1 MKILRALGERVL
13 PVLFILFLMLA
24 FDEVWMT
31 VLTLLVAAVHEGGHI
46 LAAMLIGAGEISLP
60 RAVLTG
66 LRIRPGRILSY
77 KEEAVVALGGPL
89 INLVLFL
96 LLLPLC
102 RYGEYVSAL
111 AAISLLT
118 ALSNLIP
125 IRGFDGQRIL
135 IGLLSRGLSAATLDR
150 VSSALTLGISAA
162 VALLALFFM
171 MKIGEGYWIFT
182 IFFAVM
188 CREIMG
194 GRKSTKSENSRG
206 FKRI

>member
-1 MKILRALGERVL
+1 MRLLRALGERVL
-13 PVLFILFLMLA
+13 PILFILFLMLA

-31 VLTLLVAAVHEGGHI
+31 VLTLLAAAAHECGHI

-66 LRIRPGRILSY
+66 LRIRTGRLLSY
-77 KEEAVVALGGPL
+77 RDEAIIALGGPL
-89 INLVLFL
+89 TNLAIFL
-96 LLLPLC
+96 LLLPFC

-111 AAISLLT
+111 AAINILT

-135 IGLLSRGLSAATLDR
+135 IGLLSTRLSARALDR
-150 VSSALTLGISAA
+150 VSRALTLAVSAA
-162 VALLALFFM
+162 VALLSLFFM

-182 IFFAVM
+182 IFFVVM

-194 GRKSTKSENSRG
+194 EHKSAKNENSRVFG
-206 FKRI
+206 RF